1 MAGGIFADQPF
12 YPNFKCII
20 IGIILMVLYWVL
32 PYRNPFMLPII
43 FLVGYIA
50 IAWYDYLY
58 NCEAQMYSGT
68 FPVGSATLDA
78 WAKPQRR
85 FEKHNNQDITNLV
98 EKQELVYKKKIYA
111 MHALFIAPLL
121 YYLGWYGK
129 NANKNIWSV
138 VGTVGFLV
146 VLYHGLRLIYPREVT
161 SCVEENKEERRNLL
175 VISWLHLLAVAPLLL
190 YVAYNGSKSDQR
202 VWGSLLGL
210 SIIVFLY
217 HGFRF
222 FYPRE
227 IKENC
232 PIS

>member
-12 YPNFKCII
+12 VTNTKCIV
-20 IGIILMVLYWVL
+20 IGIVLMVLYWML

-85 FEKHNNQDITNLV
+85 FEENVNTLNLV
-98 EKQELVYKKKIYA
+98 DKQELTYKKKIYA
-111 MHALFIAPLL
+111 LHALFIAPIL
-121 YYLGWYGK
+121 YYVGLNGNK
-129 NANKNIWSV
+129 SNKNIWSV
-138 VGTVGFLV
+138 IGSIGILV

-161 SCVEENKEERRNLL
+161 SCIEENKEERKNL
-175 VISWLHLLAVAPLLL
+175 VIIYLMHLLIIAPLLL
-190 YVAYNGSKSDQR
+190 YIAYRGSKSDKR
-202 VWGSLLGL
+202 VWNPLLGL
-210 SIIVFLY
+210 SVIILLY
-217 HGFRF
+217 HGLRY

-232 PIS
+232 